1 LSLLAKLLYAIY
13 GRRHGGSRDVVRLV
27 DVFLKTP
34 KHAFSVYSAL
44 HAEVRWCER
53 VLSFYC
59 DRRYRRCFAA
69 HRVTCLHA
77 SAKKDGESRS
87 EGEKAPRIV
96 ERISRL
102 EHAT

>member
-1 LSLLAKLLYAIY
+1 LSLLAKLLCAIY
-13 GRRHGGSRDVVRLV
+13 GRHHGGSRDVVRLF
-27 DVFLKTP
+27 DVFLNTP
-34 KHAFSVYSAL
+34 KHAFSVQK
-44 HAEVRWCER
+44 R
-53 VLSFYC
+53 VAVSEFFYC
-59 DRRYRRCFAA
+59 DRRYWRCFTA
-69 HRVTCLHA
+69 HRNMLA